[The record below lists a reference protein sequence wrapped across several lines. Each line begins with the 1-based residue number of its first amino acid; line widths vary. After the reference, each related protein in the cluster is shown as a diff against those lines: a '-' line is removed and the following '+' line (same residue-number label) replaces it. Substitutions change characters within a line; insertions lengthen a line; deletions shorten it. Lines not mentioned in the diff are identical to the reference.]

1 MRETT
6 KFAGPLRE
14 CCELLRLEITLFSC
28 FSFYYYYVNNRLD
41 RFSGN
46 NVVALHS
53 SHKQHSTMS
62 RFTLNDNQPKN
73 TRNERT
79 VIPHNS
85 GNWYNRWWNITGTI
99 NATNG
104 MLRIWFLSS
113 RFVYLISGVRSIAWS
128 DEKIELWSP
137 VALYQA
143 NFSLLLLL
151 LIFFCSSFS
160 LCRWAT
166 RRPPHGRTCRNKS
179 CNLPRTSPASI
190 NHCSTAA
197 AAAITNPSKRQK
209 IEMKKNVRKKIVRMQ
224 PIYWHGSIHVS

>member
-151 LIFFCSSFS
+151 LIFFVRLFHCVVG
-160 LCRWAT
+160 
-166 RRPPHGRTCRNKS
+166 PHDDLHMVAHAGTKAATCRARVQ
-179 CNLPRTSPASI
+179 PRST
-190 NHCSTAA
+190 TAA
-197 AAAITNPSKRQK
+197 QQQQQRSLIRQK
-209 IEMKKNVRKKIVRMQ
+209 GKKSKWKKM
-224 PIYWHGSIHVS
+224 